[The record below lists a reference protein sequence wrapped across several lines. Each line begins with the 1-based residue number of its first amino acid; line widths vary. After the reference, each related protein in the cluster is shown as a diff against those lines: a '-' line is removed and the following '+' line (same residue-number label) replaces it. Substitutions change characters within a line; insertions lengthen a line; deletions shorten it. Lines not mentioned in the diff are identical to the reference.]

1 MQALVSAG
9 AKLGVASKLEA
20 VDIGGNGLDDDG
32 IMQLAAALGAGA
44 GAASAAPPFPALKS
58 LDVFAAEATP
68 DTSSVILDALA
79 AERGITVG
87 YKGAA
92 DDGPPAGAAPAPS
105 GGGGAGGGAGAGVS
119 AASS

>member
-1 MQALVSAG
+1 MVSAG
-9 AKLGVASKLEA
+9 AKLGAASKLEA

-44 GAASAAPPFPALKS
+44 RTASAAPPFPALKS

-87 YKGAA
+87 YKSGAA
-92 DDGPPAGAAPAPS
+92 DDGPPAGAALAPS